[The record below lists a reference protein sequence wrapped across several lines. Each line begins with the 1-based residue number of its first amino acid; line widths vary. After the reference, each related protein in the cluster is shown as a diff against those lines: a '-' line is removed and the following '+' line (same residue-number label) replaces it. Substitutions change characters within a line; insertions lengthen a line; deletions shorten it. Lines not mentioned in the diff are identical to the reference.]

1 MAVQIDLSRIPPA
14 AQLEVNI
21 HLSSSLHVSAAEAR
35 RRASRLVASEIGNL
49 LFGGE
54 PTLSV
59 GERICWSVPI
69 LLAFPD
75 SGLIGQVGAVDVD
88 TETGAVL
95 TSATQLEEI
104 ATYAVFVAE
113 RATSGAA

>member
-14 AQLEVNI
+14 AQLEVSI

-49 LFGGE
+49 LYGGE
-54 PTLSV
+54 PTLRV

-75 SGLIGQVGAVDVD
+75 SGSIGQVGAVDVD
-88 TETGAVL
+88 AETGAAL
-95 TSATQLEEI
+95 TSTTQLEEI
-104 ATYAVFVAE
+104 AAYAVPYALVRPE
-113 RATSGAA
+113 ES